1 MAHPH
6 PLTRGLTWEEAFEG
20 ELEGGAWLGELEAVT
35 SQNGRQSHSS
45 HTLTHSFCPTLSLSP
60 HAFTLLSAHSSY
72 SFSFILAPFPQSP
85 SLFVL
90 SPSLLHHG
98 FIHTQPLSRTLLHPL
113 YLHSPPL
120 IQSLSLSLYRPASF
134 ILSATFSFTVSF
146 TRSLSLPQSLLIIL
160 CLISILSVTLPLLPS
175 LSLPSPPPH
184 CPQ

>member
-1 MAHPH
+1 MARGAGGSNFTKWATVPLIPH
-6 PLTRGLTWEEAFEG
+6 
-20 ELEGGAWLGELEAVT
+20 
-35 SQNGRQSHSS
+35 SHSFLLS
-45 HTLTHSFCPTLSLSP
+45 HTLSLTPCIHSPLRSL
-60 HAFTLLSAHSSY
+60 FL
-72 SFSFILAPFPQSP
+72 FILAPFPQSP

-90 SPSLLHHG
+90 SPSLLHHS